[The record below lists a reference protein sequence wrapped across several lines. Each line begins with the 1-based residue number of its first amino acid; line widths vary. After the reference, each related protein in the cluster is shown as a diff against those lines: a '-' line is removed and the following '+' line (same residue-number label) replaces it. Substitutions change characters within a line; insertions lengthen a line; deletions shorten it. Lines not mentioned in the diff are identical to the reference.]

1 MIISFDDEFSELISL
16 ELLHALTATTA
27 ASRGTNNFLNQMFD
41 DTTDRIDAAD
51 GRSFARPGTKESVI
65 SEIRGVF
72 PWRFE
77 KYTPPEK
84 YPRYKK
90 RPYLNGFIVDE
101 HMTLLP
107 VLISST
113 VLNNKCEDH

>member
-16 ELLHALTATTA
+16 ELLHTLTATTA

-65 SEIRGVF
+65 SEIRGVL
-72 PWRFE
+72 
-77 KYTPPEK
+77 KNTPPRRNTHVIK
-84 YPRYKK
+84 
-90 RPYLNGFIVDE
+90 ND
-101 HMTLLP
+101 
-107 VLISST
+107 LI
-113 VLNNKCEDH
+113 